1 MRAAELGV
9 DGYFANTLPEDTY
22 PAAQGKANLMSS
34 RFNREAE
41 TSARRQVRL
50 LRWRWH
56 QRLYRPQEGARL
68 RFVSM
73 RGASTIATS
82 TAQVVMMNAN
92 LSQLCNDTLACRL
105 FDLAHDFDK
114 HMQTSFLLSLAPGV
128 LTIGGA
134 LLLGLGITS
143 SVLFNVGAFALGSGY
158 ILSTGSKR
166 GA

>member
-1 MRAAELGV
+1 
-9 DGYFANTLPEDTY
+9 
-22 PAAQGKANLMSS
+22 
-34 RFNREAE
+34 
-41 TSARRQVRL
+41 
-50 LRWRWH
+50 
-56 QRLYRPQEGARL
+56 
-68 RFVSM
+68 M

-92 LSQLCNDTLACRL
+92 LSQLCYL
-105 FDLAHDFDK
+105 FDLAHDFDQ

-166 GA
+166 